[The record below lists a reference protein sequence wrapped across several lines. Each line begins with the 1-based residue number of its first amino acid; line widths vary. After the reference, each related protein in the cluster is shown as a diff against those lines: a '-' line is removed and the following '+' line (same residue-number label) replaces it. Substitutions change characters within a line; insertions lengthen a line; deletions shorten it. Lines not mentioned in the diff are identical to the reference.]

1 MFRAISHYIY
11 HNEENYPIIRKEI
24 YETALLKKH
33 LIPNIYIDSERGRM
47 KIHEYID
54 TIQYDRN
61 FGGDLEMS
69 LAYEIY
75 KCNIAVYNASQDITG
90 KINNLTFLNF
100 FYDNNEKKNL
110 LLLIYINNI
119 HYNVAYYNN
128 TLLDFNYSPDKILNK
143 DDIKKE
149 INYKEKKFY

>member
-1 MFRAISHYIY
+1 MFPAISHYIY
-11 HNEENYPIIRKEI
+11 YNEENYPIIRKEI

-75 KCNIAVYNASQDITG
+75 KCNIAVYNASQDIIG
-90 KINNLTFLNF
+90 KINNLTFLN
-100 FYDNNEKKNL
+100 YINNDNNEKK
-110 LLLIYINNI
+110 IYYYLFTKITFIITLRIIII
-119 HYNVAYYNN
+119 HY
-128 TLLDFNYSPDKILNK
+128 
-143 DDIKKE
+143 
-149 INYKEKKFY
+149 